1 MRKRAGWLAT
11 AAATAGILV
20 GGVVLAQAAM
30 SPEEEPAS
38 PEPAAVMGL
47 DLGDITLDLGAL
59 DLEDALASCATD
71 AFVGGDPGSLELLYG
86 ERQLTA
92 TDPTGTFILRNGA
105 GKVMFCDMFGQE
117 RPAVLPLP
125 TTSDTQPA
133 QMLTSSRRDVSCA
146 RAAGVELA
154 RIRTNLWLTV
164 TDQVESARTRFW
176 VDGVPGPWHG
186 SARQGGYLHLQSW
199 VLDAPANGT
208 LKLETQVLDGSG
220 DPVAVPGMPSGPRSL
235 LVSCGVE
242 LG

>member
-20 GGVVLAQAAM
+20 GGVVLAQAAI
-30 SPEEEPAS
+30 SPEEEPFS
-38 PEPAAVMGL
+38 GDEAAVMGL

-59 DLEDALASCATD
+59 DLEDALASCATT
-71 AFVGGDPGSLELLYG
+71 AFVGGDPGSVELLYG
-86 ERQLTA
+86 EQQATP
-92 TDPTGTFILRNGA
+92 TDPTGTFILRNGD

-125 TTSDTQPA
+125 TTSEAEPA
-133 QMLTSSRRDVSCA
+133 VMLTSSRRDVTCLK
-146 RAAGVELA
+146 AAGVDLA
-154 RIRTNLWLTV
+154 RVRTNLWLSL

-186 SARQGGYLHLQSW
+186 SARQGDHLHLQSW
-199 VLDAPANGT
+199 LLQAPATGT
-208 LKLETQVLDGSG
+208 LKLETEVLDGSG
-220 DPVAVPGMPSGPRSL
+220 EPVPVPGMPAGPRSL